1 MPALR
6 TISRKHQITGYKTI
20 ATRTAI

>member
-20 ATRTAI
+20 ATRTGI